1 MRRKPDI
8 YTKYVIKS
16 IVPFIIFLIIGVTL
30 FLLLSLTIEIET
42 VKTYKGYYDEN
53 KVIINERIEYELD
66 SVYVYKS
73 RSEKLYK
80 LDVAEKSYI
89 DYYTLLNLET
99 EIPGDAVLDGN
110 ISIDVV
116 TEHNT
121 LLSIILG
128 IEKKYV
134 TED

>member
-30 FLLLSLTIEIET
+30 FLVLSLTIEIET

-80 LDVAEKSYI
+80 LDVAEKSYMRFLTAI
-89 DYYTLLNLET
+89 
-99 EIPGDAVLDGN
+99 
-110 ISIDVV
+110 
-116 TEHNT
+116 
-121 LLSIILG
+121 
-128 IEKKYV
+128 
-134 TED
+134 